1 MVFVWK
7 TDCMT
12 VLGDVDGVIRG
23 LLNKPGKG

>member
-12 VLGDVDGVIRG
+12 VLGDVDNVIRR
-23 LLNKPGKG
+23 LYNKPAKG